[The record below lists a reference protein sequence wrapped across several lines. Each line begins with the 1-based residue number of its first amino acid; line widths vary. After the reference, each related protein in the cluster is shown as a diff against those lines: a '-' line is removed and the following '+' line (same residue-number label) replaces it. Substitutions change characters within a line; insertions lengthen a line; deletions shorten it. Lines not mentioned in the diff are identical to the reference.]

1 MQEFSVYSVISPE
14 GCASIIFRDQK
25 YKEEAAEHL
34 KITAEDLKEL
44 KVIDG
49 IIKEPEGGAHNDP
62 EEAARNIGKIILK
75 SYNELKDI
83 PAGILTDRRI
93 EKFSKMGM
101 YSEG

>member
-1 MQEFSVYSVISPE
+1 EFSVYSVISPE

-25 YKEEAAEHL
+25 HKEEAAEQL
-34 KITAEDLKEL
+34 KITAEDLMEL

-62 EEAARNIGKIILK
+62 EEAARNIGKTILK

-83 PAGILTDRRI
+83 PVDILTDKRI

-101 YSEG
+101 YIEG